1 MAIIMREGNNT
12 TNTRKL
18 KYLLKSGAIELE
30 SVIVELLTTSFEDE
44 LKPLGFRIISSLI
57 HNLNKSFI
65 KLPFNPSGSFDVR
78 CYLRFR

>member
-12 TNTRKL
+12 TNTRKVFV
-18 KYLLKSGAIELE
+18 KIRGIELE
-30 SVIVELLTTSFEDE
+30 SVIVELSTTSFEDE

-57 HNLNKSFI
+57 PNLNKSFI

-78 CYLRFR
+78 YYLRLR

>member
-12 TNTRKL
+12 TNTRKVFV
-18 KYLLKSGAIELE
+18 KIRGIELE
-30 SVIVELLTTSFEDE
+30 SVIVELSTTSFEDE

-57 HNLNKSFI
+57 PNLNKSFI

-78 CYLRFR
+78 CYLRLR